1 MNIFTLSKAPLYL
14 LISLFL
20 PTMAMAIDPPERE
33 LSRFAL
39 KTNYL
44 QSPDEGVYELAFDN
58 ASKKVFAA
66 VTDRV
71 NREAN
76 KGYLYL
82 FNSDSLKVENKYT
95 MPYGHFRWR

>member
-58 ASKKVFAA
+58 ASKRCLQQSPIV
-66 VTDRV
+66 
-71 NREAN
+71 
-76 KGYLYL
+76 
-82 FNSDSLKVENKYT
+82 
-95 MPYGHFRWR
+95 

>member
-39 KTNYL
+39 KRITFSPLMKASMNWRL
-44 QSPDEGVYELAFDN
+44 IMPVKRCLQQSPIV
-58 ASKKVFAA
+58 
-66 VTDRV
+66 
-71 NREAN
+71 
-76 KGYLYL
+76 
-82 FNSDSLKVENKYT
+82 
-95 MPYGHFRWR
+95 

>member
-44 QSPDEGVYELAFDN
+44 QSP
-58 ASKKVFAA
+58 
-66 VTDRV
+66 
-71 NREAN
+71 
-76 KGYLYL
+76 
-82 FNSDSLKVENKYT
+82 
-95 MPYGHFRWR
+95 

>member
-44 QSPDEGVYELAFDN
+44 QSPDEGVYELA
-58 ASKKVFAA
+58 
-66 VTDRV
+66 
-71 NREAN
+71 
-76 KGYLYL
+76 
-82 FNSDSLKVENKYT
+82 
-95 MPYGHFRWR
+95 